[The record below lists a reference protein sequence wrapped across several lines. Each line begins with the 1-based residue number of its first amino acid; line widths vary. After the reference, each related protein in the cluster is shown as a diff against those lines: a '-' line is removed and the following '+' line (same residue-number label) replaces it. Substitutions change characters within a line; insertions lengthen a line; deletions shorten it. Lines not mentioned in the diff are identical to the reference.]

1 MTARTVLH
9 RLAEAWLQRERDRLG
24 ITAGE
29 RATAAEGRT
38 AQEAGT
44 NDLYKRAQAQRLM
57 QQMEHERESQPV
69 DVDYRRSLAEQA
81 RAQADAA
88 RALAGQRDEGKPGTP
103 HYETDAA
110 GNVTVFT
117 PQPDGSFQRT
127 ALGRHGTPQRPPVG
141 RTPDPASA
149 SQNSALLLGG
159 GTADKIP
166 IGERAAAV
174 AEAKASGGVD
184 GTGFVP
190 MNNQQQFKFTDFMDL
205 RAKALRLRTLLA
217 NPEVVAQLGPAMGR
231 WTGLTKELPGIGQST
246 IVKEAFDLFK
256 NLSDIELRRRSGAA
270 ISPGEYSRIV
280 GFTVDP
286 TKQADSNLTNL
297 YQMLATLNNALRIM
311 GAERLRD
318 DDGRAPI
325 ASGGGPAEFVRDPA
339 TGKLVRKR

>member
-1 MTARTVLH
+1 M
-9 RLAEAWLQRERDRLG
+9 G
-24 ITAGE
+24 M
-29 RATAAEGRT
+29 
-38 AQEAGT
+38 AQVAQPIEL
-44 NDLYKRAQAQRLM
+44 DYRRAQAARIA
-57 QQMEHERESQPV
+57 QQLELAPAAQESEIGL
-69 DVDYRRSLAEQA
+69 RG
-81 RAQADAA
+81 AQADAA
-88 RALAGQRDEGKPGTP
+88 RALAGQREVPKAGTP

-110 GNVTVFT
+110 GNVTAII
-117 PQPDGSFQRT
+117 PQPDGSFRKE
-127 ALGRHGTPQRPPVG
+127 ALGRHGKPQRPPAG
-141 RTPDPASA
+141 GTPDPAA
-149 SQNSALLLGG
+149 TSQNSALLLGG

-166 IGERAAAV
+166 IKERAAAV

-205 RAKALRLRTLLA
+205 RSKALRLHKLLS
-217 NPEVVAQLGPAMGR
+217 NPEVVAQLGPLQGR

-246 IVKEAFDLFK
+246 TVKEAFDLFK

-297 YQMLATLNNALRIM
+297 NQMLATLNNALRVM

-318 DDGRAPI
+318 DTAP
-325 ASGGGPAEFVRDPA
+325 SPGG
-339 TGKLVRKR
+339 TGNRRIRFDAQGNVVQ